1 MKNKKIFWMIIILI
15 IICLIISFIL
25 LYLNK
30 NNKIPDDYIAIFNGG
45 SGEITYKT
53 YIYQKSDSKFYY
65 INVTSTTV
73 SWGSNETTDR
83 VTKRGTVYSKD
94 KIFEVAKKNNSYSY
108 VYLQDNESYTIEEFK
123 QIFLKE

>member
-1 MKNKKIFWMIIILI
+1 MKNKKIFWMITILI
-15 IICLIISFIL
+15 IICLIISFVL

-53 YIYQKSDSKFYY
+53 YVYQKSDSKFYY

-73 SWGSNETTDR
+73 SWGSDETTDR

-94 KIFEVAKKNNSYSY
+94 KILEIAKKNNSYSY
-108 VYLQDNESYTIEEFK
+108 VNLQDNESYTIEEFK
-123 QIFLKE
+123 KIFLEE

>member
-94 KIFEVAKKNNSYSY
+94 KIFEVAKKNNSNSY

>member
-15 IICLIISFIL
+15 IICLVISFVL

-53 YIYQKSDSKFYY
+53 YVYQKSDSKFYY

-73 SWGSNETTDR
+73 SWGSDETTDR

-108 VYLQDNESYTIEEFK
+108 VNLKDNESYTIEEFK
-123 QIFLKE
+123 KIFLEE